1 MKIFTRP
8 LWAMIFAASGTLLAQ
23 QGTLS
28 GPVAG
33 FVFDHSAHSLRPIR
47 GIPGASLLG
56 DAVNFGID
64 TAAVWV
70 APKQDSAVVVG
81 TDQSLHLFALNGGT
95 PAEVSLSGLAGA
107 PERVVF
113 SPSGTSVALMGA
125 TETRIL
131 TGLPAAPQLNGSVK
145 VPARIVV
152 GAGRNQQPAL
162 FPTMALSDDGG
173 YALTIAEGSV
183 LLLTPQGQRR
193 MLAAAQA
200 NALLAYAPGSH
211 DAAVMDTRTG
221 LSIIR
226 DTAGAAGTQLLAP
239 PDDGLAGPVGV
250 AFSQDGKTVYVAS
263 AKSQSVAAISLA
275 SSSRT
280 AIGCNCT
287 PSTLAPLGNVFLLTD
302 VTAGPIWLL
311 DGNAASPR
319 TVFVPARV
327 E

>member
-1 MKIFTRP
+1 MKIFNRP
-8 LWAMIFAASGTLLAQ
+8 LWGMVFAVSGTLLAQ

-33 FVFDHSAHSLRPIR
+33 FVFDNSSHSLRPVR
-47 GIPGASLLG
+47 GIPGASLVG

-70 APKQDSAVVVG
+70 APRQDSAIVVG

-95 PAEVSLSGLAGA
+95 PVEVSLGGIAGA
-107 PERVVF
+107 PDRVVF
-113 SPSGTSVALMGA
+113 SPSGTAVALMGA
-125 TETRIL
+125 TESRIL
-131 TGLPAAPQLNGSVK
+131 TGLPGAPQVIGSIK
-145 VPARIVV
+145 VPGHVV
-152 GAGRNQQPAL
+152 AAGGRNQAVVAPAL
-162 FPTMALSDDGG
+162 ALSDDGG
-173 YALTIAEGSV
+173 YALTVAEGSV
-183 LLLTPQGQRR
+183 LVLTPQGQRR
-193 MLAAAQA
+193 VLIHVNA
-200 NALLAYAPGSH
+200 NALVAYAPGTH
-211 DAAVMDTRTG
+211 DAAVMDTNAG
-221 LSIIR
+221 LTLIR

-263 AKSQSVAAISLA
+263 AKSQSVAAFSLA
-275 SSSRT
+275 GASRT

-287 PSTLAPLGNVFLLTD
+287 PSTLTPMGNVFLLND
-302 VTAGPIWLL
+302 VTSGPLWLL
-311 DGNAASPR
+311 DGTAATPR